1 MTFHPEIMVFTVSGF
16 IYIYIYISKKERE
29 REKERERSEF
39 ELNKA
44 DLGIK
49 RKICIVCFAKTIF
62 AKTF

>member
-1 MTFHPEIMVFTVSGF
+1 MTFYPEIMVFTVSGF
-16 IYIYIYISKKERE
+16 IYIYISKKERE